1 MGAPQCGDM
10 GEFNVDSSNT
20 NGISPTKIGIGLGY
34 TTVILL
40 IQLTNYG
47 IFSLGLFGN
56 DRKPA
61 GQLLLPSV
69 DGM

>member
-1 MGAPQCGDM
+1 M

-56 DRKPA
+56 ERKPV
-61 GQLLLPSV
+61 GQLFLPSA